1 METRAER
8 ASKRAEEGKGEE
20 VWQREELEATGARK
34 KVCLGLLG
42 QGGAGVLKV
51 VVPAVQDTDTAE
63 IEDILPLAET
73 AELSNLNQDL
83 VWLEGLEATCAKK
96 KICHALPGQ
105 GGAEILK
112 VAVPVDNK
120 AVREGIE
127 DILPIMME
135 ETPVPPVL
143 VDLVTSDEEEGETT
157 DRAGVVGDVA
167 SDEEFELKEMSHN
180 KDGDNMVEV
189 FNSLTLAP
197 ETEDNDH
204 ERSKKKHPRQKE
216 KQAKRKG
223 KWNHLSNHLYF
234 VPGSVLEKPSGTSTS
249 GRALRREG
257 FIIYDRL
264 TCKEC
269 GKTFHKSYGLSTHPC
284 PGLRG

>member
-8 ASKRAEEGKGEE
+8 ARKRAEEGKGEE
-20 VWQREELEATGARK
+20 AWQREELEATGARK

-63 IEDILPLAET
+63 IEDVLPLAET

-105 GGAEILK
+105 GGAEILN

-120 AVREGIE
+120 AVQEIE

-135 ETPVPPVL
+135 ETRAPPVL

-157 DRAGVVGDVA
+157 DRAGEVGDVA
-167 SDEEFELKEMSHN
+167 SDEEFELEEISHN

-216 KQAKRKG
+216 KQAKGKG
-223 KWNHLSNHLYF
+223 KWNHLSNQLYF
-234 VPGSVLEKPSGTSTS
+234 VPGSVLEKPSGTSAS

>member
-8 ASKRAEEGKGEE
+8 ARKRAEEGKGEE
-20 VWQREELEATGARK
+20 AWQREELEATGARK

-63 IEDILPLAET
+63 IEDVLPLAET

-105 GGAEILK
+105 GEILK
-112 VAVPVDNK
+112 VAVPVDK
-120 AVREGIE
+120 AAVQEIE
-127 DILPIMME
+127 DVLPVA
-135 ETPVPPVL
+135 VPPVL
-143 VDLVTSDEEEGETT
+143 VDLVTSDEEEDETT
-157 DRAGVVGDVA
+157 ARAGEVQDVA

-216 KQAKRKG
+216 KQAKGKG
-223 KWNHLSNHLYF
+223 KWNHLSNQLYF
-234 VPGSVLEKPSGTSTS
+234 VPGSVLEKPSGTSAS

-257 FIIYDRL
+257 FIIFDRL

>member
-8 ASKRAEEGKGEE
+8 ARKRAEEGKGEE
-20 VWQREELEATGARK
+20 AWQREELEATGARK

-105 GGAEILK
+105 GGAEILN

-135 ETPVPPVL
+135 ETRAPPVL

-157 DRAGVVGDVA
+157 DRAGEVGDVA

-216 KQAKRKG
+216 KQAKGKG

-234 VPGSVLEKPSGTSTS
+234 VPGSVLEKPSTPCIFGQKKTSSVRRISATI
-249 GRALRREG
+249 LRVISRVSQNQ
-257 FIIYDRL
+257 IR
-264 TCKEC
+264 
-269 GKTFHKSYGLSTHPC
+269 
-284 PGLRG
+284 